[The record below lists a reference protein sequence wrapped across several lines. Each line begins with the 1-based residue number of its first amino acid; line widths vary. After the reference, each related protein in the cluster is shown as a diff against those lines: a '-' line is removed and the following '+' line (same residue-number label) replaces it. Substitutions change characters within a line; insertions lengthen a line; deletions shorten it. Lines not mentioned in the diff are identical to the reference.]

1 MPLRMKEV
9 HIVRQ
14 PFLFNMVWPMF
25 KQFVGDKLKKRVCI
39 IIYGIHVIIYNILR
53 HRHTLNLVYDMMEIY
68 CMRVAVLELF
78 NDTNCDFERILFA
91 DKSITFFCH

>member
-25 KQFVGDKLKKRVCI
+25 KQFVGDKLKKRVSTRFYMDMYSEK
-39 IIYGIHVIIYNILR
+39 IYDV
-53 HRHTLNLVYDMMEIY
+53 
-68 CMRVAVLELF
+68 
-78 NDTNCDFERILFA
+78 
-91 DKSITFFCH
+91 FFSNAN

>member
-25 KQFVGDKLKKRVCI
+25 KQFVGDKLKKRVRINYCMHI
-39 IIYGIHVIIYNILR
+39 KIYDILR
-53 HRHTLNLVYDMMEIY
+53 NELQYTAQQSDDFL
-68 CMRVAVLELF
+68 CM
-78 NDTNCDFERILFA
+78 C
-91 DKSITFFCH
+91 SPC

>member
-39 IIYGIHVIIYNILR
+39 TIFGVQVFICNYLR
-53 HRHTLNLVYDMMEIY
+53 HAGARFGKFIV
-68 CMRVAVLELF
+68 CA
-78 NDTNCDFERILFA
+78 
-91 DKSITFFCH
+91 

>member
-25 KQFVGDKLKKRVCI
+25 KQFVGEKLKKRVRI
-39 IIYGIHVIIYNILR
+39 IVL
-53 HRHTLNLVYDMMEIY
+53 TLFMI
-68 CMRVAVLELF
+68 F
-78 NDTNCDFERILFA
+78 
-91 DKSITFFCH
+91 

>member
-39 IIYGIHVIIYNILR
+39 NYFMYVVIYNILKDVQY
-53 HRHTLNLVYDMMEIY
+53 LLKNLL
-68 CMRVAVLELF
+68 CMC
-78 NDTNCDFERILFA
+78 TPY
-91 DKSITFFCH
+91 

>member
-39 IIYGIHVIIYNILR
+39 TILGIRFIIYNILR
-53 HRHTLNLVYDMMEIY
+53 HGRAQFGQFIVSVCIILGLLGDTF
-68 CMRVAVLELF
+68 RV
-78 NDTNCDFERILFA
+78 FEKILLSY
-91 DKSITFFCH
+91 KSITFSCR